1 MGTFEERNKIV
12 KFKKLTLCDKHLL
25 LDFLLWLTPEALEFW
40 YHYGKTFN
48 GDVVEKILSD
58 FTTIKIGG
66 IETFGKEK
74 IVVFGHLYHFTE
86 YSCRLG
92 IVAGI
97 LGKGYGTKMMIE
109 LIETAKQM
117 GCKKVYLSTFQD
129 NNKALSLYRR
139 FGFIILKE
147 FTDRPKNR
155 YEMVL
160 KL

>member
-1 MGTFEERNKIV
+1 M
-12 KFKKLTLCDKHLL
+12 KFKKLTLLDKRLL
-25 LDFLLWLTPEALEFW
+25 LDFLLWLTPEALKLW
-40 YHYGKTFN
+40 YHYGKIFDESVT
-48 GDVVEKILSD
+48 EKILSD

-97 LGKGYGTKMMIE
+97 LGKGYGTKMMGE
-109 LIETAKQM
+109 LIKIAKQM
-117 GCKKVYLSTFQD
+117 GCKRIYLSTFQD
-129 NNKALSLYRR
+129 NNKAVSLYRR
-139 FGFIILKE
+139 FGFIISKE
-147 FTDRPKNR
+147 FTDRPRKR

-160 KL
+160 NL